1 MLRISSSL
9 CKATTKDALREV
21 CVYVMKIFAV
31 LFNDDS
37 QILVFTPVIAKS
49 HLLWIIQHTSVGQKK
64 NDAWRVELN

>member
-21 CVYVMKIFAV
+21 CVYVRKIFAV

-49 HLLWIIQHTSVGQKK
+49 DFPGIIQYTRVGQKK
-64 NDAWRVELN
+64 MLDGV

>member
-1 MLRISSSL
+1 
-9 CKATTKDALREV
+9 
-21 CVYVMKIFAV
+21 MKIFAV